1 LFPKR
6 IYLMKQIK
14 FQKPGLFDATASKIT

>member
-1 LFPKR
+1 
-6 IYLMKQIK
+6 MKQIK